1 MGKNRQ
7 LTVLV
12 FVLFYELKKTGMP
25 LLRKKN
31 KVVDKHQNL
40 ALGSIKL
47 LNFRSMS
54 ITNIQTKKKKEE
66 QEEEGRKEE
75 GRRRRKTKKQAS
87 LKQLQIARSSG
98 RVCRLQGKGCDSPS
112 GQCCNVTIFADCWI
126 FIFKLR
132 GNDKCLGFC

>member
-1 MGKNRQ
+1 M
-7 LTVLV
+7 V

-54 ITNIQTKKKKEE
+54 ITNIQTKKKRRSRRRK
-66 QEEEGRKEE
+66 EGRKKEE
-75 GRRRRKTKKQAS
+75 EEERQR
-87 LKQLQIARSSG
+87 
-98 RVCRLQGKGCDSPS
+98 
-112 GQCCNVTIFADCWI
+112 N
-126 FIFKLR
+126 KL
-132 GNDKCLGFC
+132 L

>member
-1 MGKNRQ
+1 M
-7 LTVLV
+7 V

-54 ITNIQTKKKKEE
+54 ITNIQTKKKKKKGEAGG
-66 QEEEGRKEE
+66 GRKE
-75 GRRRRKTKKQAS
+75 GRRKKKKKDNETSFSEATSDCQEQWQSLQAPRK
-87 LKQLQIARSSG
+87 RM
-98 RVCRLQGKGCDSPS
+98 
-112 GQCCNVTIFADCWI
+112 
-126 FIFKLR
+126 
-132 GNDKCLGFC
+132 